1 MDMQISIRETLSRG
15 NVEVS
20 DNLVDRDGTFE
31 STPFLT
37 LCVKVFGV
45 VLALALFD
53 AFAAAERPGDRGV
66 GFADFVAGV
75 AASGFDA
82 CGGWRSAV
90 AFAAVGGVEMLG
102 VVFVSMIILR

>member
-1 MDMQISIRETLSRG
+1 MEIS
-15 NVEVS
+15 
-20 DNLVDRDGTFE
+20 DDLVDGDGAFE
-31 STPFLT
+31 SAPFFA

-53 AFAAAERPGDRGV
+53 AFSAAEGPGDGGV

-82 CGGWRSAV
+82 CGGGRGAE